1 MIKTN
6 FLRDETPKENVH
18 YNCIAYITID
28 SVTRM
33 ERKNC
38 PQLYLEEPKYKAK
51 KTKMTKFINTKL
63 DSDSESDSES
73 ESLSDME
80 LKAKP

>member
-1 MIKTN
+1 
-6 FLRDETPKENVH
+6 
-18 YNCIAYITID
+18 
-28 SVTRM
+28 M

-80 LKAKP
+80 LKAKS